1 MDKIKIITVVGP
13 TASGKTSL
21 SIKICKDFNGE
32 IISADSMQIY
42 KDMDIATAKPDL
54 VEMDGVTHHLMGFL
68 EPDKTYSVA
77 QFVHDAKEAAITIS
91 SEGKTPVVA
100 GGTGLYVDNLV
111 DGTVFTDGE
120 TDLRLRSELF
130 ERYNNEGIE
139 VLLEELGKIDRESY
153 EKLSLQIN
161 PKRIIRALEV
171 YYSTGITQTEQNKLS
186 KSQES
191 VFNATQIALD
201 FRDREVLYQRINE
214 RVDIMLEKGLLD
226 EAREFYNNSFSNTA
240 VQAIGYKELKPY
252 LDGEVSLEFAIESLK
267 RSTRRYA
274 KRQLTWFRRNP
285 DIRWFFVDDYSDN
298 DELYTSVRDYL
309 ISKGFENNAKE

>member
-54 VEMDGVTHHLMGFL
+54 VEMDGITHHLMGFL

-77 QFVHDAKEAAITIS
+77 QFVKDAKEAAITIS
-91 SEGKTPVVA
+91 SEGKTPVIA

-171 YYSTGITQTEQNKLS
+171 YYSTGLTQTEQNKLS

-214 RVDIMLEKGLLD
+214 RVDIILEKGLLD
-226 EAREFYNNSFSNTA
+226 EAKEFYNNSFSNTA